1 MHGKETIFALS
12 SGRPPAGI
20 SIIRLSG
27 PDAHGAGVR
36 IAGSLAPAR
45 IAAVRELRS
54 PRSGD
59 LIDRALVLR
68 FDGPASSTG
77 EDVVEFH
84 CHGGRAVVDALLE
97 ALSGTA
103 GLRAA
108 LPGEFTRRAFEN
120 GIIDL
125 TEAEGLAD
133 LIEAETELQRKAA
146 LAVAEGALRRQVE
159 QWRRRVLSISAEVEH
174 AIDYD
179 EEDSPLDGSL
189 QRTCAELA
197 REIVQW
203 LALPSAEPLKA
214 GVLVVVA
221 GPPNAG
227 KSSLINAIAG
237 EDKAIVTSIPG
248 TTRDSIEVPLS
259 LAGVP
264 IRLTDTAGL
273 RRTDDLIES
282 IGVERAARLAASADL
297 LLWLGDPGHA
307 PPHSRTIFVHSKVD
321 LPEREAVPEG
331 SVSVSSTTRVGLGA
345 LTRRIEEAAR
355 SILPAD
361 NAVALNRR
369 QATLLDEASLSLS
382 AAASTNEAILVAEGL
397 RQARSAFDRL
407 TGRAGV
413 EDVLDEMFARFCL
426 GK

>member
-27 PDAHGAGVR
+27 PDAHGAAVR

-197 REIVQW
+197 REIVEW